1 MQHVKSRWKPN
12 AAIQD
17 DTWLEQQ
24 GKIAVW
30 KKGWKSRGH
39 QSEGSS
45 FQGGTVGSY
54 LTGSR
59 WLVWHHPFYSDAQ
72 VSG

>member
-1 MQHVKSRWKPN
+1 MLQSKMTPGWSSKGKSLSGRRDGR
-12 AAIQD
+12 AGV
-17 DTWLEQQ
+17 T
-24 GKIAVW
+24 
-30 KKGWKSRGH
+30 R
-39 QSEGSS
+39 EGSS